1 MSRLF
6 STLMIAGLLSAPA
19 MQAQN
24 AITHNLG
31 LWEIETTLITLSGE
45 GYDLNIEDTTQ
56 DCIDTEEEAS
66 FFIQELAPGQCTI
79 QGVLA
84 DETGASAMMT
94 CYADGT
100 PLDGH
105 IDTRIFNN
113 GDAFGA
119 RATLATRVEDYH
131 GQEAMTTFYL
141 YGRRIGDCTADN

>member
-6 STLMIAGLLSAPA
+6 SMLMIAGLSAPA
-19 MQAQN
+19 MHAQT

-79 QGVLA
+79 QG
-84 DETGASAMMT
+84 
-94 CYADGT
+94 
-100 PLDGH
+100 
-105 IDTRIFNN
+105 TRIPPSQVC
-113 GDAFGA
+113 D
-119 RATLATRVEDYH
+119 L
-131 GQEAMTTFYL
+131 
-141 YGRRIGDCTADN
+141 

>member
-19 MQAQN
+19 VQAQD

-31 LWEIETTLITLSGE
+31 LWEIDITFITLSGE
-45 GYDLNIEDTTQ
+45 GFDLNIEDTTQ

-66 FFIQELAPGQCTI
+66 VFIQELAPGQCTI
-79 QGVLA
+79 RGILA
-84 DETGASAMMT
+84 DETGASGMMT

-105 IDTRIFNN
+105 IDTRVFND

-119 RATLATRVEDYH
+119 RATLATRVEDYDS
-131 GQEAMTTFYL
+131 QEAMTTFYL
-141 YGRRIGDCTADN
+141 YGRRIGDCTTDE